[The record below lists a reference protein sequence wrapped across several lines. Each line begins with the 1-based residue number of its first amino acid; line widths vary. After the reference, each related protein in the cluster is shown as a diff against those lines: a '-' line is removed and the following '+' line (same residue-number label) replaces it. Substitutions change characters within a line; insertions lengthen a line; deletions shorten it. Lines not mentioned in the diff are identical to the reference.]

1 MSAAA
6 ETVRATHTGTTKND
20 LWEDRPVRTGRLL
33 TRRAGPLG
41 LALTA
46 WDLWR
51 RLPPKQRKQVLDLAR
66 KHGPKVAARVLKAR
80 AAYRDRSR

>member
-1 MSAAA
+1 
-6 ETVRATHTGTTKND
+6 VRPT
-20 LWEDRPVRTGRLL
+20 RFL

-51 RLPPKQRKQVLDLAR
+51 RLPPRQRKQIVNIAR
-66 KHGPKVAARVLKAR
+66 KHGPKVAARVMQAR
-80 AAYRDRSR
+80 ARARARRP

>member
-1 MSAAA
+1 VCEDAR
-6 ETVRATHTGTTKND
+6 VRRA
-20 LWEDRPVRTGRLL
+20 RFL

-51 RLPPKQRKQVLDLAR
+51 RLPPKQRKQIVNIAR
-66 KHGPKVAARVLKAR
+66 KHGPKVAARVMQAR
-80 AAYRDRSR
+80 ARARSRSR

>member
-1 MSAAA
+1 MP
-6 ETVRATHTGTTKND
+6 RF
-20 LWEDRPVRTGRLL
+20 GRLV

-51 RLPPKQRKQVLDLAR
+51 RLPPRQRQLLMQQMRKHGPTIVKQAR
-66 KHGPKVAARVLKAR
+66 KHGPTVAQQLRNRRQKP
-80 AAYRDRSR
+80 